1 MNTFT
6 HIWSFSYPC
15 THGTGKVRS
24 IDNRANDNI
33 GVADEGIG

>member
-15 THGTGKVRS
+15 PTVVGKVRS
-24 IDNRANDNI
+24 IDNRGGGYI
-33 GVADEGIG
+33 GVADKGYG